1 MLNPYEIFAKMPAAT
16 ASDIF
21 TFLHDQ
27 QKPLY
32 KATVDAV
39 AKAHHLRPVFVE
51 RKPRA
56 EQHSWLAEK
65 VSRKQHD
72 ALAAHV
78 IQAWLVGAHKQL
90 LCDFLDGFGIAHDE
104 NGTIEVLPEAPPIEK
119 VASVVE
125 ELKSKYD
132 APLLAVYLNTFQ
144 ALDSEGW
151 STLAQLIQNDP
162 SLQLP
167 QP

>member
-16 ASDIF
+16 ASGIF
-21 TFLHDQ
+21 TFLHDE

-32 KATVDAV
+32 KATLDTL

-56 EQHSWLAEK
+56 EQHTWLAEK
-65 VSRKQHD
+65 VSRKQQD

-90 LCDFLDGFGIAHDE
+90 LCDFLDGFGIVHDE
-104 NGTIEVLPEAPPIEK
+104 NGTIEVLPEAPPLEE
-119 VASVVE
+119 VTRVVE
-125 ELKSKYD
+125 GLKSRYD
-132 APLLAVYLNTFQ
+132 AALLAVYLNTFQ

-151 STLAQLIQNDP
+151 PTLAQLIQENP